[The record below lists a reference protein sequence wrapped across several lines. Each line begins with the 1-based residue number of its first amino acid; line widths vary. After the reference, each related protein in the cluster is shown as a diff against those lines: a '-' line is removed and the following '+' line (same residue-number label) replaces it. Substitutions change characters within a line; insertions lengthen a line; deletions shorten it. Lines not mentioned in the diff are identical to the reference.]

1 MRHPIRSISRRE
13 RAAAVTAALVLA
25 VALAGC
31 GGSPE
36 AGSGSG
42 TETTTTATTT
52 ESPAETGTSQP
63 VRRTVTIVVRNGASV
78 GGIQRVSVVEGTKV
92 TLAVTADL
100 ADEVHVHGY
109 DLKVDVS
116 PGKTGRIVFDAT
128 IPGRFE
134 IELEQ
139 RGLQIGE
146 LEVRP

>member
-1 MRHPIRSISRRE
+1 MWHPTRRISRSE
-13 RAAAVTAALVLA
+13 RAAAAAAVLA

-36 AGSGSG
+36 AGSGPG
-42 TETTTTATTT
+42 TETTSTTAM
-52 ESPAETGTSQP
+52 SQP

-92 TLAVTADL
+92 TLAVSADL

-116 PGKTGRIVFDAT
+116 PGKPGRIVFDAT